1 MYNNINN
8 CDDLLKELCIRVIN
22 LLTKLKDNG
31 LIDEEEYEKNIFE
44 KKMFLDYIVKTE
56 ELLNNI
62 V

>member
-8 CDDLLKELCIRVIN
+8 CDDLLKELCIKVID
-22 LLTKLKDNG
+22 LLTELKDNG
-31 LIDEEEYEKNIFE
+31 LIDEEEYKKNIYR